1 MKKYK
6 MSLVFLVTL
15 ITSLASAENS
25 SADQTVQLIRHP
37 EIVNNVP
44 FSSRSNQNGVCIAL
58 GYEMAARGTAVS
70 VPVMRSAVTVNAQ
83 GNIVGGTYQEEALA
97 NLVCV
102 NKVGFP
108 KWTGK
113 LFRHPRHPN
122 SVRFSSQSDQNGA
135 CTALGY
141 ERGAPG
147 SATRADNYHNAA
159 VTVNSQGLVIG
170 GTYSDMALVELVCVN
185 SNTN

>member
-1 MKKYK
+1 MKKQK
-6 MSLVFLVTL
+6 VNLMILTALIASLVSV
-15 ITSLASAENS
+15 EKS
-25 SADQTVQLIRHP
+25 SADETVKLIRHP
-37 EIVNNVP
+37 EIVTNVP
-44 FSSRSNQNGVCIAL
+44 FSSRSDQNGVCIAL
-58 GYEMAARGTAVS
+58 GYEMAAQGVAVA

-83 GNIVGGTYQEEALA
+83 GDIVGGTYEENALA

-102 NKVGFP
+102 NKIGP
-108 KWTGK
+108 PRWTGK
-113 LFRHPRHPN
+113 LFRHPKHPN

-141 ERGAPG
+141 QRGAPG

-170 GTYSDMALVELVCVN
+170 GTYSDMALVELVCLN
-185 SNTN
+185 STI